1 MDSSP
6 EILDRIRRAA
16 LSRDAAE
23 LRAAAHRLKSSSAQL
38 GAMAVASD
46 CRDLEM
52 MGASQ
57 ELERTEEALK
67 TLERHYAAACAAF
80 HAEISKGRAA
90 A

>member
-6 EILDRIRRAA
+6 EILDRIRRAV
-16 LSRDAAE
+16 LSRNAAE
-23 LRAAAHRLKSSSAQL
+23 LRAAAHLLKSSSAQL
-38 GAMAVASD
+38 GAMAVASG

-57 ELERTEEALK
+57 ELERTEEALR
-67 TLERHYAAACAAF
+67 TLERHYAAACVAF